1 MLSAVRSTLPVAAAF
16 VPLGL
21 AFGVLVTHSGLD
33 WWWAT
38 AFAAVIY
45 AGSLEF
51 LLLGMVLAVTPL
63 ASVAVTA
70 FLVNFRHV
78 FYALSFP
85 LNRVPN
91 LPAKAYSTFALSDE
105 AFAVGVSPAAREWGQ
120 REIIAMQ
127 VCLHVFWAG
136 SVTLGAVLGT
146 LIPPWIVGLEFA
158 MTALFLILGV
168 EAFRVRRSVPT
179 ALVAVGCVIVA
190 RLVAPGQFLLVA
202 LGLFVVLLIIQYG
215 WGRRRRSG
223 EVADA

>member
-1 MLSAVRSTLPVAAAF
+1 MLSALRSTLPVAGAF
-16 VPLGL
+16 LPLGL

-38 AFAAVIY
+38 AFATVIY

-51 LLLGMVLAVTPL
+51 LLLGMVLALTPL

-85 LNRVPN
+85 LNRVPG

-105 AFAVGVSPAAREWGQ
+105 AFAVGVSPAARRWGQ
-120 REIIAMQ
+120 REIITMQ
-127 VCLHVFWAG
+127 VCLHVAWAG
-136 SVTLGAVLGT
+136 SVTAGALLGT
-146 LIPPWIVGLEFA
+146 LIPPWVVGLEFA

-168 EAFRVRRSVPT
+168 EAFRVRRDVPT
-179 ALVAVGCVIVA
+179 ALVAVGCVVFA
-190 RLVAPGQFLLVA
+190 RLVAPGQFLVVA
-202 LGLFVVLLIIQYG
+202 LGLFVAVLILRYG
-215 WGRRRRSG
+215 WRRRIRR
-223 EVADA
+223 EVVDA